1 MSSINEDTKTNIDRY
16 IADNPHCKLIQK
28 SRTETLEGEPVIIQG
43 YKLPRDLVYYNADN
57 GRFASEIAP
66 LIKKNGGKALNPLN
80 KNDAK
85 KIQQLLL
92 DMTPED
98 TRKTY
103 VHLQKHG
110 QTNLALITQDG
121 TLIDGNRRMAV
132 ISQLHTDKHDDKYN
146 YIEVALLDRPISK
159 SDLWAIE
166 AGISMGADPKVRY
179 GPINEIKKLKQGIEN
194 GFSPEEIANL
204 LYGGDVDDIKQKLAK
219 LEVMEDYLDEYY
231 GGSDDFTPLK
241 GHDTHFSEYMD
252 NQKMIEQKGKDL
264 LVEEIEAIR
273 DVSFRMIREDLYH
286 RRLRFIRD
294 AVKKGIDFSK
304 LVDAADEMEPF
315 DPTSTT
321 KTSPTQ
327 VRYTDFE
334 DLVSAQNKADNVIVL
349 LNTIANNFSV
359 LDVNDQRLK
368 SDESKHKIKQIKSN
382 MEKLLSAVD
391 L

>member
-1 MSSINEDTKTNIDRY
+1 MSTKNQDNKTNIDDY
-16 IADNPHCKLIQK
+16 IEKNPKCKLVNK
-28 SRTETLEGEPVIIQG
+28 SRTEIINGESIDIQG
-43 YKLPRDLVYYNADN
+43 YRLPLELIYYNIEN
-57 GRFASEIAP
+57 GRFASEYTQ
-66 LIKKNGGKALNPLN
+66 LVRDNGGKNLDATN
-80 KNDAK
+80 KDDAK
-85 KIQQLLL
+85 KIQNLLL
-92 DMTPED
+92 GLSTED
-98 TRKTY
+98 TSRTY
-103 VHLQKHG
+103 IHLQKHG

-146 YIEVALLDRPISK
+146 YIEVALLDRQISK

-334 DLVSAQNKADNVIVL
+334 DLVSAQNKSDNVIVL

-359 LDVNDQRLK
+359 LDVDDQRLK

>member
-1 MSSINEDTKTNIDRY
+1 MSSLNLDTKKNIDEY
-16 IADNPHCKLIQK
+16 IANNPHCKLVQK
-28 SRTETLEGEPVIIQG
+28 SRTETLEGESVIIQG
-43 YKLPRDLVYYNADN
+43 YKLRRDLVYYNVDN
-57 GRFASEIAP
+57 GRFASEITP
-66 LIKKNGGKALNPLN
+66 LIKKNGGKDLDPLN
-80 KNDAK
+80 KKDAE

-121 TLIDGNRRMAV
+121 TLIDGNRRMAI
-132 ISQLHTDKHDDKYN
+132 ISKLHADKHEDKYN
-146 YIEVALLDRPISK
+146 YIEVALLDRQISK
-159 SDLWAIE
+159 PDLWAIE
-166 AGISMGADPKVRY
+166 AGISMGTDPKVRY
-179 GPINEIKKLKQGIEN
+179 GPINEILKLKKGIEA

-204 LYGGDVDDIKQKLAK
+204 LYGGDVDDIKEKLAK
-219 LEVMEDYLDEYY
+219 LEVMQDYLEEYY
-231 GGSDDFTPLK
+231 GGVDDFTPLK

-252 NQKMIEQKGKDL
+252 NQKVIEDKGTNL
-264 LVEEIEAIR
+264 EVEEMQAIR

-294 AVKKGIDFSK
+294 AVKKGMDFSK
-304 LVDAADEMEPF
+304 LVDAADKMEPF

-321 KTSPTQ
+321 KTSPTL

-334 DLVSAQNKADNVIVL
+334 SLVSAENKADNSILL
-349 LNTIANNFSV
+349 LNTIANNFTV
-359 LDVNDQRLK
+359 LDFNDQRLK

-382 MEKLLSAVD
+382 LEKLLSAVD